1 MTPFNFFTNN
11 AGRLRSG
18 WRFLIF
24 IVALIVVRFSLDAVI
39 SLVRAVLPQVA
50 RESIGALLAGGFGF
64 IAQGLLL
71 LVVAVALGWLLG
83 RVLEDLP
90 LRALGWARHRGWL
103 RDLGLGS
110 LVGAGSL
117 LFAAAL
123 ISVAGGYRFDLGT
136 GGAPAIARTLLSSF
150 VILMLGAAS
159 EEALFRGY
167 PLQTLAR
174 SHPIL
179 LAALPISAL
188 FGVGHLSNPNVSYP
202 WTFINTTLAGV
213 WLALAYWRTRSLW
226 FPLGVH
232 WAWNWTMTA
241 VLGIP
246 VSGITE
252 IAPTPLLKATEQG
265 ADWFTGGA
273 YGVEGGAAC
282 TLALLLSSL
291 FIWRMKSLAVS
302 QEMRPFTSEQANHDL
317 TGGNTSAPR
326 EG

>member
-1 MTPFNFFTNN
+1 MTPFSLFTNN

-24 IVALIVVRFSLDAVI
+24 IVTLIVVRFLLDGI
-39 SLVRAVLPQVA
+39 INLVRASLPEAA
-50 RESIGALLAGGFGF
+50 RASIGTLLAGGFGF
-64 IAQGLLL
+64 VARGLLL
-71 LVVAVALGWLLG
+71 LVVATTLGWLFG

-90 LRALGWARHRGWL
+90 TRALGWARHRGWA
-103 RDLGLGS
+103 RDLGFGA

-117 LFAAAL
+117 LFAAGMIAF
-123 ISVAGGYRFDLGT
+123 AGGYRFDFNAD
-136 GGAPAIARTLLSSF
+136 GAAAIVRTLLSSF
-150 VILMLGAAS
+150 IILMLGAAG

-174 SHPIL
+174 SHAIV

-188 FGVGHLSNPNVSYP
+188 FGAGHLGNPNVSYP
-202 WTFINTTLAGV
+202 WTFLNTTLAGV
-213 WLALAYWRTRSLW
+213 WLAIAYARTRNLW

-252 IAPTPLLKATEQG
+252 IAPAPLLRTTEQG

-282 TLALLLSSL
+282 TLALILSSL
-291 FIWRMKSLAVS
+291 FIWRTKSLAVS
-302 QEMRPFTSEQANHDL
+302 EEMHPFMSEQESNIEL
-317 TGGNTSAPR
+317 QR
-326 EG
+326 